1 MRVFNLLP
9 GPGRGHRRGRRADH
23 PRSHLDVDELGV
35 RVDPRPGMAELVQD
49 HPVVEP
55 IVIAVSIAVAA
66 AGFLL
71 VVAEIDSHPPYR
83 ASQPEWHSMAA
94 GRNVLSRLTTKMT
107 PGRLRGRHRSAD
119 MALLVR
125 IDRSRWSLA
134 RELLSI
140 ARELRAV
147 TPWSLPTT

>member
-1 MRVFNLLP
+1 MRVF
-9 GPGRGHRRGRRADH
+9 
-23 PRSHLDVDELGV
+23 
-35 RVDPRPGMAELVQD
+35 
-49 HPVVEP
+49 
-55 IVIAVSIAVAA
+55 
-66 AGFLL
+66 
-71 VVAEIDSHPPYR
+71 
-83 ASQPEWHSMAA
+83 EWHSMAA

>member
-1 MRVFNLLP
+1 
-9 GPGRGHRRGRRADH
+9 
-23 PRSHLDVDELGV
+23 
-35 RVDPRPGMAELVQD
+35 
-49 HPVVEP
+49 
-55 IVIAVSIAVAA
+55 
-66 AGFLL
+66 
-71 VVAEIDSHPPYR
+71 
-83 ASQPEWHSMAA
+83 MAA

-140 ARELRAV
+140 AARTEGGDPVVVAHYMTWRLPGRCVGMPMTGPGRPRAQPSV
-147 TPWSLPTT
+147 GMCPSCESNVYWS